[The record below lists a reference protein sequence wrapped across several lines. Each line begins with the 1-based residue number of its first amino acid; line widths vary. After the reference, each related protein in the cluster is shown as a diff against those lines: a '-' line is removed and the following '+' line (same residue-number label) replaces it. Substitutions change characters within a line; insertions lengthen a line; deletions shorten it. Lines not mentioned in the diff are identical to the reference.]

1 MITNT
6 ELEYKG
12 DLYPSNIVEFKKD
25 VDSVYFYTDNSVILK
40 ITVLRDSLIRFR
52 YTTKGYFSKDFSY
65 AIDKTQSHG
74 YNFLE
79 VTEEKTCYKIK
90 TSKVVCSIDK
100 IDLRVAIHDIEGTCI
115 LEDELGFH
123 WEESYHY
130 GGNIVKMSKA
140 SKEG

>member
-65 AIDKTQSHG
+65 AIDKSQSHG

-79 VTEEKTCYKIK
+79 VTEETSCYKIK
-90 TSKVVCSIDK
+90 TSKVVCAIDK
-100 IDLRVAIHDIEGTCI
+100 EDLSVAIHDIEGNCI
-115 LEDELGFH
+115 L
-123 WEESYHY
+123 
-130 GGNIVKMSKA
+130 
-140 SKEG
+140 